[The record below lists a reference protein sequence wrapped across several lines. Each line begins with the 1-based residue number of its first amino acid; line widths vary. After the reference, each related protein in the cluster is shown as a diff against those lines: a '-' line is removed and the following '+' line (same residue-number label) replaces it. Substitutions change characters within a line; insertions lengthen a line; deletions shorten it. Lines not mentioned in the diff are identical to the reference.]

1 MNCVLIVNPFQN
13 VGFSWL
19 FFFSNID
26 IYKFDIIILK
36 TKTGT
41 FYIKKKKKHRYT
53 YTAFFLNKMMYVIM
67 MYDIIRYSKDTN
79 WKTLQTIRHRK
90 P

>member
-13 VGFSWL
+13 VGFSW
-19 FFFSNID
+19 FYFSNIN
-26 IYKFDIIILK
+26 IYKFDIILLK

-41 FYIKKKKKHRYT
+41 FYIKKNT
-53 YTAFFLNKMMYVIM
+53 DILIQLFFLNKMMYVIM

-79 WKTLQTIRHRK
+79 GKTLQTLRHRK